1 MKYFLKILIT
11 IILNNLIEIS
21 NSNLIDPLFN
31 SFSKLGQINVNKYE
45 NGTLNRFKR
54 QQQTI
59 QPQNTI
65 NDGQYDTR

>member
-11 IILNNLIEIS
+11 IILNNFIEIS

-31 SFSKLGQINVNKYE
+31 SFSKLDQINVNKYE